1 MALLSFGS
9 LLVADPAHATQ
20 PQVTT
25 IVTPGGDDSS
35 YQVPISGPVNFF
47 GQEYTSIYATTN
59 AVITFGRPDGTY
71 WDYPLTPSISLGST
85 DWVVY
90 PQWRSDEHFIISYS
104 ENAFQIDMS
113 ARPIWLQGVAQP
125 SRLVLS
131 GIINED
137 RTITFSYY
145 LENTDQYNLRFGV
158 RTWTGEVKTLEEV
171 GFYESTT
178 PPSGEGEIM
187 QPEPTPSPEP
197 TPEPT
202 IEPTPEPSIEPTPE
216 PTVEP
221 TPEPS
226 PEPTFEPSPEPTIE
240 PSPVPSPTPEPTPSP
255 TPEPSPQPTVEPT
268 PTPTPEPTPS
278 PVVPETTPQPEPP
291 VESPVSPVQTTSPVN
306 VITATTEPT
315 VAPTSPTEEEISPEV
330 QISTPNSIGE
340 VLNSVGEA
348 ISESLGAVVNAFQ
361 TAGLDMTDE
370 EREKAQSVV
379 IPSVI
384 VAQIATLTFRK

>member
-9 LLVADPAHATQ
+9 LLFASPAHATE
-20 PQVTT
+20 PEITS

-35 YQVPISGPVNFF
+35 YQVPISGAVNFF

-90 PQWRSDEHFIISYS
+90 PQWRSDEHFIITYS
-104 ENAFQIDMS
+104 DNAFQIDMS
-113 ARPIWLQGVAQP
+113 ARPIWLQGVSQP

-158 RTWTGEVKTLEEV
+158 RTWTGEIKTLEEV
-171 GFYESTT
+171 GFYQSVT

-202 IEPTPEPSIEPTPE
+202 VEPTPEPSPEPTIEPTPEPTPEPTIEPSPE

-226 PEPTFEPSPEPTIE
+226 PEPTLEPSPEPTVE
-240 PSPVPSPTPEPTPSP
+240 PEPTPEPEPTASP
-255 TPEPSPQPTVEPT
+255 VPTETAPEPEPA
-268 PTPTPEPTPS
+268 
-278 PVVPETTPQPEPP
+278 
-291 VESPVSPVQTTSPVN
+291 VESPVSPVEAITPINAITPTPEPVL
-306 VITATTEPT
+306 PS
-315 VAPTSPTEEEISPEV
+315 TSPTEVEILPEAP
-330 QISTPNSIGE
+330 ISAPSNLGQA
-340 VLNSVGEA
+340 LNSVSQA
-348 ISESLGAVVNAFQ
+348 ISETLTAVVNAFQ
-361 TAGLDMTDE
+361 TAGLDMTNE
-370 EREKAQSVV
+370 ERKQAQSVV